1 MSNPFATFRK
11 NQTYWMAALV
21 LVAILAFIIAP
32 AIEMVTRSFRTGGS
46 DNSLIATWNGGQ
58 MTKKELEE
66 TLRSRVGLRNFL
78 NALAKKVVTAGG
90 QPAVPG
96 FMNFGGQFFIQG
108 VNDWQSEADLCY
120 SKIMLTMAE
129 KVGVEFDDSAADE
142 FLKQFCNKKVAD
154 SDFNELLT
162 KSGLT
167 IFEVRQMIK
176 QDLIT
181 STTAELLAG
190 GTNSPAP
197 DKLWKNFLKLNQKVK
212 IEAYP
217 VLVSSFMD
225 KVGKK
230 PTDSQLQEIYDSG
243 KARASHPDLAE
254 PGFVKLDQAKVEYV
268 QPNLNTIFEREKA
281 KITEEEIK
289 AEYEKQKT
297 AGLLKVPVDYK
308 APAPATP
315 PSDTPP
321 TITPPGEG
329 AAPSTPA
336 TPPATTPEKPAAE
349 TPATPATTE
358 PAPTTPPTATPE
370 PATPPTTPAT
380 PPAATPEPTA
390 PAEPTSPTAPPADNP
405 NPAPPAGDAPATPGG
420 TSMNLRA
427 KNDSEVRLVSFVQE
441 ATPAQEPAGSTEP
454 APATPAP
461 DTAETPTAPSQET
474 TPAPATTTPAPA
486 TTAPATAEV
495 TTLGSQEP
503 APATTPAATTPATT
517 TPPAGQDSTLA
528 VAEPTKPATRDMT
541 YEEARE
547 ILLTSV
553 GRQRTND
560 AIVPVVGVL
569 QDLMQDYTVQYR
581 KYEAIKNST
590 LNNSEL
596 TSTKVEKPQR
606 PNLKKFAEEHG
617 FTYGETDFVDQ
628 IALAVTDLGQSRL
641 EQGEIV
647 ANQVT
652 RSNFELFTVSV
663 AQFSFDGSRPFY
675 FWKTDSK
682 PAALP
687 QLSEIRD
694 LVEDWWKRIEARKL
708 AEEAAL
714 AMQKKVGAGEDPWAG
729 LVSENERSLV
739 ITSDQFTW
747 VSRFGAQLKVTA
759 VPNLERIGEE
769 FMKKVFNTEVGKFGV
784 VANNP
789 KTVYY
794 VYRVLEKSPDVSELQ
809 TQFNSDPLRLQ
820 ASRQL
825 ANSEGGLIDWQAR
838 LVQELGVQF
847 Q

>member
-1 MSNPFATFRK
+1 
-11 NQTYWMAALV
+11 
-21 LVAILAFIIAP
+21 
-32 AIEMVTRSFRTGGS
+32 
-46 DNSLIATWNGGQ
+46 

-154 SDFNELLT
+154 SEFNELLT

-315 PSDTPP
+315 PSETPP
-321 TITPPGEG
+321 TITPPGES
-329 AAPSTPA
+329 AAPTTPA

-370 PATPPTTPAT
+370 PTPPEPTTPAT

-390 PAEPTSPTAPPADNP
+390 PGEPTSPTAPPADNP

-427 KNDSEVRLVSFVQE
+427 KSNSEVRLVSFVQE
-441 ATPAQEPAGSTEP
+441 GTPAQEPAGSTEP

-461 DTAETPTAPSQET
+461 ATAETSTVPSQET
-474 TPAPATTTPAPA
+474 TPAPATTSP
-486 TTAPATAEV
+486 APATAEV

-503 APATTPAATTPATT
+503 ATPPATTTPAPATTTPATT
-517 TPPAGQDSTLA
+517 SPAAGQDSTLA

-547 ILLTSV
+547 ILLTSM

-652 RSNFELFTVSV
+652 RSNFELFTVTV

-682 PAALP
+682 PAALTRNSTRSAI
-687 QLSEIRD
+687 LWKIGGSESKLASWQKKPHLRCRRKLVPVKIHGPVWSAKTNAALWSPVISSHGSRD
-694 LVEDWWKRIEARKL
+694 LV
-708 AEEAAL
+708 
-714 AMQKKVGAGEDPWAG
+714 P
-729 LVSENERSLV
+729 S
-739 ITSDQFTW
+739 
-747 VSRFGAQLKVTA
+747 
-759 VPNLERIGEE
+759 
-769 FMKKVFNTEVGKFGV
+769 
-784 VANNP
+784 
-789 KTVYY
+789 
-794 VYRVLEKSPDVSELQ
+794 
-809 TQFNSDPLRLQ
+809 
-820 ASRQL
+820 
-825 ANSEGGLIDWQAR
+825 
-838 LVQELGVQF
+838 
-847 Q
+847 

>member
-1 MSNPFATFRK
+1 
-11 NQTYWMAALV
+11 
-21 LVAILAFIIAP
+21 
-32 AIEMVTRSFRTGGS
+32 
-46 DNSLIATWNGGQ
+46 
-58 MTKKELEE
+58 
-66 TLRSRVGLRNFL
+66 
-78 NALAKKVVTAGG
+78 
-90 QPAVPG
+90 
-96 FMNFGGQFFIQG
+96 
-108 VNDWQSEADLCY
+108 
-120 SKIMLTMAE
+120 
-129 KVGVEFDDSAADE
+129 
-142 FLKQFCNKKVAD
+142 
-154 SDFNELLT
+154 
-162 KSGLT
+162 
-167 IFEVRQMIK
+167 
-176 QDLIT
+176 
-181 STTAELLAG
+181 
-190 GTNSPAP
+190 
-197 DKLWKNFLKLNQKVK
+197 
-212 IEAYP
+212 
-217 VLVSSFMD
+217 
-225 KVGKK
+225 
-230 PTDSQLQEIYDSG
+230 
-243 KARASHPDLAE
+243 
-254 PGFVKLDQAKVEYV
+254 
-268 QPNLNTIFEREKA
+268 
-281 KITEEEIK
+281 
-289 AEYEKQKT
+289 
-297 AGLLKVPVDYK
+297 
-308 APAPATP
+308 
-315 PSDTPP
+315 
-321 TITPPGEG
+321 
-329 AAPSTPA
+329 
-336 TPPATTPEKPAAE
+336 
-349 TPATPATTE
+349 
-358 PAPTTPPTATPE
+358 
-370 PATPPTTPAT
+370 
-380 PPAATPEPTA
+380 
-390 PAEPTSPTAPPADNP
+390 
-405 NPAPPAGDAPATPGG
+405 
-420 TSMNLRA
+420 MNLRA
-427 KNDSEVRLVSFVQE
+427 KNESEVRLVSFVQE

-454 APATPAP
+454 APATPA
-461 DTAETPTAPSQET
+461 T
-474 TPAPATTTPAPA
+474 
-486 TTAPATAEV
+486 ATAEV
-495 TTLGSQEP
+495 TALGSQEP
-503 APATTPAATTPATT
+503 APATTPATTGPA
-517 TPPAGQDSTLA
+517 AGQDSTLA
-528 VAEPTKPATRDMT
+528 VAEPTKPATPPMRDMT

-547 ILLTSV
+547 ILLTSM

-652 RSNFELFTVSV
+652 RSNFELFTVTV
-663 AQFSFDGSRPFY
+663 AQFSFDGSRPYY

-739 ITSDQFTW
+739 VTSDQFTW

-769 FMKKVFNTEVGKFGV
+769 FMKKVFSTEVGKFGV

-789 KTVYY
+789 KTVYF
-794 VYRVLEKSPDVSELQ
+794 VYRVLEKSPDLSELQ

>member
-21 LVAILAFIIAP
+21 LVAILSFIIAP
-32 AIEMVTRSFRTGGS
+32 AIEMVTRSFRQGGS

-66 TLRSRVGLRNFL
+66 TLRSRVGFRNFL

-129 KVGVEFDDSAADE
+129 KIGVEFDDSAADE

-154 SDFNELLT
+154 SEFNELLT

-308 APAPATP
+308 APAPETP

-329 AAPSTPA
+329 TAPT
-336 TPPATTPEKPAAE
+336 TPPATPATTTEKPAAE

-358 PAPTTPPTATPE
+358 PAPTTPPTTTPE
-370 PATPPTTPAT
+370 PTTPEPTKPST
-380 PPAATPEPTA
+380 PPAASPEPTA
-390 PAEPTSPTAPPADNP
+390 PAEPTNPTAPPADNP
-405 NPAPPAGDAPATPGG
+405 NPAPAAGDAPTTPGG

-441 ATPAQEPAGSTEP
+441 ATPPQEPAGSPE
-454 APATPAP
+454 PATPAP
-461 DTAETPTAPSQET
+461 AAPETPPAPSQET
-474 TPAPATTTPAPA
+474 APAPATTT
-486 TTAPATAEV
+486 PATAEV

-503 APATTPAATTPATT
+503 APSTTPAPAGTPAATPATT
-517 TPPAGQDSTLA
+517 PGQDSTLA
-528 VAEPTKPATRDMT
+528 VAEPTKPATPPMRDMT

-547 ILLTSV
+547 ILLTSM

-590 LNNSEL
+590 LNNSDL
-596 TSTKVEKPQR
+596 KSTKVEKPQR

-652 RSNFELFTVSV
+652 RSNFELFTVTV

-794 VYRVLEKSPDVSELQ
+794 VYRVLEKSPDVTELQ

>member
-32 AIEMVTRSFRTGGS
+32 AIEMVTRSFRQGGPN
-46 DNSLIATWNGGQ
+46 NSIVATWNGGQ
-58 MTKKELEE
+58 ITQKELEE
-66 TLRSRVGLRNFL
+66 MARSRNGLRSFL
-78 NALAKKVVTAGG
+78 NGLAKKVVSAGG

-108 VNDWQSEADLCY
+108 INNWQSADDLCY
-120 SKIMLTMAE
+120 SKILLTMAE
-129 KVGVEFDDSAADE
+129 KIGVEFDDSAADE

-225 KVGKK
+225 KVAKK

-243 KARASHPDLAE
+243 RIRASHPDLPD
-254 PGFVKLDQAKVEYV
+254 PGFVKLEQAKVEYV
-268 QPNLNTIFEREKA
+268 QPNLNTLFEREKA
-281 KITEEEIK
+281 KITEDELK

-297 AGLLKVPVDYK
+297 LGLLKVPVDYK
-308 APAPATP
+308 APAPLAP

-321 TITPPGEG
+321 TITPPGEST
-329 AAPSTPA
+329 APTSPANPPA
-336 TPPATTPEKPAAE
+336 TPATTPEKPVAE
-349 TPATPATTE
+349 TPAAPSTTE

-370 PATPPTTPAT
+370 PTTPAT

-390 PAEPTSPTAPPADNP
+390 PAEPNSPTAPPADNP
-405 NPAPPAGDAPATPGG
+405 NPTPPTGEAPTTPGG

-427 KNDSEVRLVSFVQE
+427 RDSEVRLVSFVQE
-441 ATPAQEPAGSTEP
+441 GTPAQEPAGSTEP
-454 APATPAP
+454 APAA
-461 DTAETPTAPSQET
+461 AVSPTAPSQET
-474 TPAPATTTPAPA
+474 PAPAITTPAP
-486 TTAPATAEV
+486 TTAEV

-503 APATTPAATTPATT
+503 APATTTPATTTPATT
-517 TPPAGQDSTLA
+517 TPAAGQDSTLA
-528 VAEPTKPATRDMT
+528 VAEPTKPATPPMRDMT

-547 ILLTSV
+547 ILLTSL
-553 GRQRTND
+553 GRKRTND
-560 AIVPVVGVL
+560 AIVPVVVVL
-569 QDLMQDYTVQYR
+569 QNMMQNYTEQYR

-596 TSTKVEKPQR
+596 KSTKVEKPSR
-606 PNLKKFAEEHG
+606 PNLKKFAEENG
-617 FTYGETDFVDQ
+617 FSYGETEFVDQ
-628 IALAVTDLGQSRL
+628 IALAVTELGQSRL

-652 RSNFELFTVSV
+652 NPNYELFTVGE
-663 AQFSFDGSRPFY
+663 AQFGFDNSRPFY
-675 FWKTDSK
+675 FWKTDAK
-682 PAALP
+682 PRSLP
-687 QLSEIRD
+687 PLSEIRD

-714 AMQKKVGAGEDPWAG
+714 AMQKKVGAGEDPWTG

-739 ITSDQFTW
+739 VTSDQFTW
-747 VSRFGAQLKVTA
+747 VSRFGAQLKLTA
-759 VPNLERIGEE
+759 VPNLERIGDE

-794 VYRVLEKSPDVSELQ
+794 VYRVLEKSPDASELQ
-809 TQFNSDPLRLQ
+809 NQFNSDPLRLQ

-825 ANSEGGLIDWQAR
+825 ANTEGSLIDWQAR
-838 LVQELGVQF
+838 LNQELGVQF